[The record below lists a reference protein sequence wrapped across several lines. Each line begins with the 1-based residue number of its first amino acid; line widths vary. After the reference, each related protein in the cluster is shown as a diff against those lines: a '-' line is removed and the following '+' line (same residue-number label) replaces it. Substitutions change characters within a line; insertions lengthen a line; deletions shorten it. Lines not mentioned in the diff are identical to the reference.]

1 MNQIINMVLRQV
13 TRRLINLGI
22 DKGMDAFSRRKAGKA
37 PEADAAEPSKLT
49 PEQQKIA
56 AQNKKRVKQAMRI
69 MRRAGR

>member
-22 DKGMDAFSRRKAGKA
+22 DKGLDAVSRRKAGKP
-37 PEADAAEPSKLT
+37 PEADGTEPSKLT

-56 AQNKKRVKQAMRI
+56 AQNKNRARQAMRI